1 MKVTHRSAHS
11 EMVFLHAIHWGR
23 QFHALRSGIL
33 QSGAENPA
41 TPRQPVRHQVVT
53 HVLGTI
59 CYLCVSRL
67 DTDIAG
73 GEGGIARRVGVSVGV
88 LVHPTDSVTPP
99 VAEPV
104 PSFPRKAKSVPAVR
118 PGR

>member
-41 TPRQPVRHQVVT
+41 TPRQPVRHEVVT
-53 HVLGTI
+53 HVLGTW
-59 CYLCVSRL
+59 CYLSVR
-67 DTDIAG
+67 AG
-73 GEGGIARRVGVSVGV
+73 QFERMAEGGSAGSASAFFGLGRQCDRKCEAILQQLA
-88 LVHPTDSVTPP
+88 LIN
-99 VAEPV
+99 
-104 PSFPRKAKSVPAVR
+104 PRCSMATAT
-118 PGR
+118 GCQMG